1 MLVLFLKMKE
11 IYLLFSWKS
20 TRNVTPNWLNYE
32 NCWKMSILNLR
43 RRHTCS
49 VRNTKK
55 LLLIFRINWNYWLK
69 RNPSK
74 HLTFSDHLLV
84 KYLSNIYGL
93 IISATLWN
101 YKQLWIQCYLTWK
114 IYCTPWKRKFKLL
127 LECRLEGIFWE
138 QEKEKRRVLKI
149 MRSKQSYFYTA
160 TSTLVI

>member
-1 MLVLFLKMKE
+1 
-11 IYLLFSWKS
+11 
-20 TRNVTPNWLNYE
+20 
-32 NCWKMSILNLR
+32 
-43 RRHTCS
+43 
-49 VRNTKK
+49 
-55 LLLIFRINWNYWLK
+55 LLIFRINWNYWLK